1 MKSMGE
7 ELTRAKEGVVNMAT
21 RGQQSSVDTKSVM
34 TTRQKE
40 TLEPELEPVR
50 EETSKTNTEFAQ
62 EIKTLTEKFAAQEAL
77 REKERDRHKDER
89 DKLQQEKDKLRR
101 QAEKEIE
108 RLKEELRQ

>member
-1 MKSMGE
+1 MRTTTEELVKVRAQVQSMGE

-50 EETSKTNTEFAQ
+50 EETLETGTESTQ
-62 EIKTLTEKFAAQEAL
+62 EIKTVREELAAQEAL
-77 REKERDRHKDER
+77 REKEREEKKLAEEER
-89 DKLQQEKDKLRR
+89 RR
-101 QAEKEIE
+101 IKES
-108 RLKEELRQ
+108 L